1 MPHEANGTFWAT
13 KHVGGE
19 MVTFF
24 WGPLVREW
32 RLSYRKSK
40 ATGFLLNCVVPSTK
54 SDTFYQVQREG
65 LLEDGV

>member
-1 MPHEANGTFWAT
+1 MRLMAHSGPPNTWVV
-13 KHVGGE
+13 KWSL
-19 MVTFF
+19 TFF

-40 ATGFLLNCVVPSTK
+40 ATGFLLNCVVSSTK